1 MAPPPSARPPR
12 SAPATPSAAT
22 RPIARPLLISATQTE
37 LKQLLATYDT
47 KTLPNMT
54 HLSRSNDADEQN
66 QAKLATDL
74 TLNLK
79 GYPPEVQDFE
89 QSVNALQARIG
100 TLPRAEYQAYAGALA
115 TVDVAF
121 RDSQDPAGRQRVGE
135 QLSRLSDALLERA
148 TIAQNDPVERALS
161 VFNRPVGAGYL
172 TDLADRQQLSALPR
186 LRQGFITAA
195 TPAARERYFTLAAG
209 LKNDLQH
216 KVGAAIDRHTTQ
228 QAGKWA
234 AANGE
239 VNRIIREADHIT
251 NDPGKRYELIGR
263 QLYST
268 NPGSGRDEFAD
279 RRLLAFTQRMRDDPS
294 LHDKLVGW
302 SVEAGRKLNAAG
314 VDAPKRYLDILN
326 NLPPAGPDY
335 VRDLADRYN
344 AVLHD
349 SSYKDY
355 AITPRARGE
364 KLAEQVFEGATRF
377 LLGLTPFAP
386 LTAAFD
392 AHSSL
397 PANTRL
403 GIDLAS
409 SLLGLVAGGGEA
421 AFGERLAAKEAE
433 AVIKG
438 VSEGH
443 LPERPITP
451 GGTRVPVSPG
461 HAGQPGVQSAR
472 PVTHAAAQGLSVDPA
487 VAEASQRISGT
498 KASLPDSYAVKP
510 EPDSLKAA
518 MGWKNVLIDEAGQHY
533 INSGGKTYPARF
545 DLDNN
550 TWRVYQPDNAYRPQY
565 PVRLNAQGD
574 WKVHNNVGLKG
585 GMNPD
590 SSGSSGSPGSPGSP
604 EAPPFEQTFHV
615 STSTGKPPSASMLRT
630 LDPSSWYSEANR
642 WLENLN
648 FTTHY
653 RAAFDHLPLDQ
664 QHALRNW
671 TYLDDVSGTYSTD
684 SDYDDI
690 NFQLNRE
697 LRDRSHESDTAMRA
711 EALQTALSGLPR
723 PPGDTRLIRVAEVP
737 ANYAGTLKAG
747 DYVTNSPAFMSAASE
762 SEYAQGAVADTHFAG
777 QEGVIALYDIQSKS
791 ATPFVDRVTTLAP
804 GETEWLFRPNTVF
817 RVEEVATA
825 TSLDNTRTS
834 RVGIR
839 LVEVPVSEPTFA
851 RNLHTGEQELVYPS
865 GTTPAYTTLQ
875 PTRVPPARPSQPDA
889 QLPPGPTQ
897 GDPNQPGP
905 SKP

>member
-1 MAPPPSARPPR
+1 LASAPPLSRPTAPSTPPPS
-12 SAPATPSAAT
+12 
-22 RPIARPLLISATQTE
+22 IARPLLIGATSTE

-74 TLNLK
+74 KLNLK
-79 GYPPEVQDFE
+79 GYPPDVQDFE
-89 QSVNALQARIG
+89 QSVNALQARIN
-100 TLPRAEYQAYAGALA
+100 TLPRAEHQAYAGVLA
-115 TVDVAF
+115 TLDVAF
-121 RDSQDPAGRQRVGE
+121 RDGRDPTGRQRVGA
-135 QLSRLSDALLERA
+135 QLSQLGDALLERA

-195 TPAARERYFTLAAG
+195 TPAARERYFTLAAD

-216 KVGAAIDRHTTQ
+216 KVGRAIDRHTTQ

-234 AANGE
+234 EASGE
-239 VNRIIREADHIT
+239 VDRIIHEAEHVT

-268 NPGSGRDEFAD
+268 NPGSGRDELAD

-294 LHDKLVGW
+294 LHDRLVGW
-302 SVEAGRKLNAAG
+302 QVEAGRKLNASG
-314 VDAPKRYLDILN
+314 VDAPKSYLDILN

-335 VRDLADRYN
+335 VRNLADRYN

-349 SSYKDY
+349 ASYKDY
-355 AITPRARGE
+355 SVAPRVRGE

-392 AHSSL
+392 AHSPL

-409 SLLGLVAGGGEA
+409 GLLGLVAGGGEA

-433 AVIKG
+433 AVVKG

-451 GGTRVPVSPG
+451 GDTRVPVSAGPAG
-461 HAGQPGVQSAR
+461 QSAGQPGVHSAQPAR
-472 PVTHAAAQGLSVDPA
+472 PAATQGLSVDPA

-498 KASLPDSYAVKP
+498 KASLPENYAVKP

-518 MGWKNVLIDEAGQHY
+518 MGWQNVLIDEAGQHY

-574 WKVHNNVGLKG
+574 WEVHNNVGLKG

-604 EAPPFEQTFHV
+604 EAPSFEQAFHV
-615 STSTGKPPSASMLRT
+615 SSATGKPPSASMLQT

-642 WLENLN
+642 WLEKPN

-684 SDYDDI
+684 SDYDDV
-690 NFQLNRE
+690 NFELNRQ
-697 LRDRSHESDTAMRA
+697 LRDRWHGGDTATRA
-711 EALQTALSGLPR
+711 EALQSALSGLPR
-723 PPGDTRLIRVAEVP
+723 PPGASRLIRVAEVP

-747 DYVTNSPAFMSAASE
+747 DYVTNSPAFMSAASQ
-762 SEYAQGAVADTHFAG
+762 SEYAQGAVADTHFTG
-777 QEGVIALYDIQSKS
+777 QEGAIALYDIQSKS
-791 ATPFVDRVTTLAP
+791 ATPFIDRVTTLAP
-804 GETEWLFRPNTVF
+804 AETEWLFRPNTVF

-825 TSLDNTRTS
+825 KSFDNTRTS

-839 LVEVPVSEPTFA
+839 LVEVPISEPTFA